1 MVAEFRGPPPH
12 DLGWITVAF
21 DPSIGNELG
30 FVKLLHLA
38 VALVSAP
45 AAG

>member
-1 MVAEFRGPPPH
+1 MVTEFRGPPPH
-12 DLGWITVAF
+12 DLGITVAF